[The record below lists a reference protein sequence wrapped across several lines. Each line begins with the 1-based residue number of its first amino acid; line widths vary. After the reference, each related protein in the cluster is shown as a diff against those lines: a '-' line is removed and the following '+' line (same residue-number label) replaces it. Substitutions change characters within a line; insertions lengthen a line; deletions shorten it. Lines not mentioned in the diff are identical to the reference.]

1 MAWEAAVRR
10 TTAEEPAGMPQERP
24 HWVAAILLGDGE
36 AVFVKDAPG
45 PILTSWCWGSFAA
58 PPGFF

>member
-1 MAWEAAVRR
+1 MMAWEAAVRR

-45 PILTSWCWGSFAA
+45 PILTS
-58 PPGFF
+58 